1 MRQKPGGAAALFI
14 FFAILCG
21 ARGALADEIVYQP
34 VNPNFGG
41 SPFNGAFLLNE
52 AIAQNDHK
60 EASTPIP
67 SSLSNSLEAQLER
80 ALINRL
86 SRDLID
92 NAFGDLDEPLE
103 SFTVTIGSSQFT
115 VNTDDPAFTVVTIIN
130 LDTGESSVITIPNF

>member
-1 MRQKPGGAAALFI
+1 MRQKLRGVAALFVLG
-14 FFAILCG
+14 FLCG
-21 ARGALADEIVYQP
+21 AQGALADEMVYQP

-41 SPFNGAFLLNE
+41 SPFNGAFLLNQ
-52 AIAQNDHK
+52 ALAQNDHK
-60 EASTPIP
+60 ESSTPIP

-103 SFTVTIGSSQFT
+103 NFTVTIGSSQFS

>member
-1 MRQKPGGAAALFI
+1 MRHTMKGAVAWALLGL
-14 FFAILCG
+14 FFG
-21 ARGALADEIVYQP
+21 AQGVQADEIVYQP

-41 SPFNGAFLLNE
+41 NPFNGAFLLNQ
-52 AIAQNDHK
+52 ALAQNDH
-60 EASTPIP
+60 ESSTPIP

-103 SFTVTIGSSQFT
+103 SFSVVIGNSEFS